1 MLFLL
6 KLRWPKTRGILLARI
21 FNKIHLTL
29 ITLLVFACCVVIF
42 TIHCEL
48 RVEGVRKNRWNHH
61 NVGWVVPLE
70 HRDTQCWEGAVFLG
84 KSKSGFPN
92 PNTDFAGFLGNSKNG
107 SWIHEIHTL
116 VGFFGSNPNSDFWDS
131 QSERFLGKG
140 FENSIFVKRFSE
152 QKWYTTDSV
161 TCMTFQPNLY
171 MLLAP

>member
-1 MLFLL
+1 MLFVL
-6 KLRWPKTRGILLARI
+6 KLRWPKTRSILLARI
-21 FNKIHLTL
+21 FHKIHLTL

-42 TIHCEL
+42 PIHCEL

-92 PNTDFAGFLGNSKNG
+92 PNTEFVGFLGKSKNG
-107 SWIHEIHTL
+107 SWIHKIHTL
-116 VGFFGSNPNSDFWDS
+116 GGFVGSNPNPDFWDS

-140 FENSIFVKRFSE
+140 FENSIFVKLFSE
-152 QKWYTTDSV
+152 QKQYTTDSV
-161 TCMTFQPNLY
+161 TCMTF
-171 MLLAP
+171 